1 MKKVVVAAENR
12 LVFKLSEY
20 IDNWLREIN
29 YRFRTN
35 CTLVADDSI
44 VILLPNDNKLVLFR
58 KNDDY
63 FQISLI
69 NNGQV
74 IDKCFSDSYHAQEIW
89 DYVQPS
95 PSERKRILE
104 EIDKLLEDPYN
115 G

>member
-1 MKKVVVAAENR
+1 MY
-12 LVFKLSEY
+12 KLSEY

-29 YRFRTN
+29 YRFRRE
-35 CTLVADDSI
+35 CKLIADNSI
-44 VILLPNDNKLVLFR
+44 VIKLPNGNHLVLFR
-58 KNDDY
+58 KSDAY
-63 FQISLI
+63 FQISLV

-74 IDKCFSDSYHAQEIW
+74 IDQCFSDSHHAQEIW